1 MRIIINFDLEG
12 VTGVVLETE
21 QTGRTK
27 QLYEQISALST
38 GGINAVARGAV
49 EAGADKIYLIAS
61 HAASQRLYPLFSGLS
76 HDRG

>member
-27 QLYEQISALST
+27 LFYEQSRVLST
-38 GGINAVARGAV
+38 GDINAVARGAV
-49 EAGADKIYLIAS
+49 AAGADEVYLIDS